1 MSTYSL
7 FAEKMSAFFKELAAN
22 QNREWF
28 HANKTRYEAEVR
40 DPLRALLTDLNEELM
55 KREVPLACDPVK
67 AIFRINRDVRFSN
80 DKSPYKTNIAA
91 CLYHDGL
98 KDSGGLLYLQFSP
111 EEMFVAAGFYGM
123 EPDALTKMRQRIA
136 KKQTDWLE
144 VEQSL
149 SKDGYALSEEQSLKR
164 LPKGFDLEKVAAVE
178 KALRLKSHTIHQ
190 PLTAKDLGKKNL
202 ISRLGDFAKTALP
215 LLEFGW
221 KAV

>member
-1 MSTYSL
+1 
-7 FAEKMSAFFKELAAN
+7 MSAFFKELAAN

-28 HANKTRYEAEVR
+28 QANKARYEAEVR
-40 DPLRALLTDLNEELM
+40 DPLRAMLADLNEELAN
-55 KREVPLACDPVK
+55 RGVPLACDPVK

-91 CLYHDGL
+91 CLYHNGVKHSD
-98 KDSGGLLYLQFSP
+98 GLLYLHFSP

-149 SKDGYALSEEQSLKR
+149 NKAGFALSEEQSLKR
-164 LPKGFDLEKVAAVE
+164 LPKGYDLEKVAAVE

-190 PLTAKDLGKKNL
+190 PLTAKEVGQKNL
-202 ISRLGDFAKTALP
+202 VGRLGDFADAALP